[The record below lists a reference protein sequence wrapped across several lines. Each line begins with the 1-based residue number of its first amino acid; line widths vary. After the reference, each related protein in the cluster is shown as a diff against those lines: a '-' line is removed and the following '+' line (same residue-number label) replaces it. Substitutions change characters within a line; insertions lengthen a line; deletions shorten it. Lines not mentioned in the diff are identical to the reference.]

1 MIKSLSVP
9 TLILMLLMY
18 ATLSQALDLP
28 GVLKY
33 EAVVELSVP
42 VSGVVNRVLVEEG
55 QTVTKGDILLELDDV
70 PFKANLDKTA
80 AELRLLEAEHGSMVK
95 EHRRNKELFD
105 RMVLSTVSLDGSE
118 LNLIRADS
126 LWQAKKAEYARVKY
140 DYEKSRLIAPFA
152 GRIIERLVEPGQTI
166 RSEMQAPVLFRLAD
180 TTGFIVEAEVDG
192 DKIGS
197 LAHGVKLEVRLL
209 GKSYPAKV
217 RSSVLLTPGR
227 SLAQPARYLV
237 RVKLDKSA
245 VTFRPGLPATLDLPG
260 QRE

>member
-1 MIKSLSVP
+1 MIKILSVP
-9 TLILMLLMY
+9 GLISMSLMY

-197 LAHGVKLEVRLL
+197 LAHGVKLEVRLS

-217 RSSVLLTPGR
+217 KSSVLLAPGR

-237 RVKLDKSA
+237 KVKLDKSA
-245 VTFRPGLPATLDLPG
+245 VTFRPGLPATLVLSG
-260 QRE
+260 QHE